1 VGGNVPRRLT
11 YTEKAGDDLDAVRRW
26 LTQPG
31 AGPAARR
38 RLAAVRADIRRLKQS
53 PCRYPVGQNPGVRE
67 LPCAGGYRVLY
78 RVAPD
83 TGRDETAGDVLV
95 LRVFG
100 PGQSRDNL

>member
-1 VGGNVPRRLT
+1 VPRRLS
-11 YTEKAGDDLDAVRRW
+11 YTEKAGYDLDAVRRW

-38 RLAAVRADIRRLKQS
+38 RLSAVRADIRRLKQY
-53 PCRYPVGQNPGVRE
+53 PCRYPVGQHPGVRE
-67 LPCAGGYRVLY
+67 MACAGGYRVLY

-100 PGQSRDNL
+100 PGQSRDHL